1 MKLNQVSDFFIHN
14 HKSLSNDQRVNQRI
28 IVWVILISAI
38 ADLLGTI
45 LADSMQTYE
54 ILYLLLAN
62 AAISFTLLLIFRAG
76 ANKHIL
82 LNIFI
87 AQHAASFAIQALYQG
102 GLISPANASFF
113 LLPAVAMLTLG
124 KRSSIVWLII
134 TSFILI
140 CFYVFQEDIGLP
152 SRILSEN
159 ERSYLFFNGVL
170 FTNIT
175 IFIIL
180 IVYENQKNKAIH
192 ELHEINIDLI
202 QTQEQLIHSEKMA
215 SLGELTAGIAHE
227 IQNPLNFVN
236 NFSDLN
242 KELLEELIEELESGN
257 YEEVKELSVN
267 LIENEQKILFHG
279 KRAEGIV
286 KSMLQ
291 HSRGGE
297 GKKELTDINE
307 LCDEYL
313 RLSYHGLRAKDSNF
327 NANFK
332 VDLDK
337 SLPKITV
344 EPQDI
349 GRVLLNLI
357 NNAFHAVSER
367 ARVNKEEYEPT
378 VEIITKKS
386 GKNIKITVKD
396 NGNGIPDEIKSKI
409 FQPFFTTKA
418 TGLGTGL
425 GLSLSY
431 DIITKGHSG
440 KIDFESSSQNG
451 TKFIISL
458 PIKS

>member
-14 HKSLSNDQRVNQRI
+14 QKSLSNDQRVNQRI

-62 AAISFTLLLIFRAG
+62 AAVSFTLLLIFKAG
-76 ANKHIL
+76 ANKQIL
-82 LNIFI
+82 LNVFI
-87 AQHAASFAIQALYQG
+87 AQHAASFAVQAWYQG
-102 GLISPANASFF
+102 GLMSPANASFF

-124 KRSSIVWLII
+124 KRSAIVWLII
-134 TSFILI
+134 TSLILI
-140 CFYVFQEDIGLP
+140 CFYVYQEDIGLP
-152 SRILSEN
+152 PRILSEN

-180 IVYENQKNKAIH
+180 IVYENQKNKAID
-192 ELHEINIDLI
+192 ELNEINIDLI

-242 KELLEELIEELESGN
+242 KELLDELMEELASGN
-257 YEEVKELSVN
+257 SEEVKELSEN

-327 NANFK
+327 NAKFNIE
-332 VDLDK
+332 LDK

-357 NNAFHAVSER
+357 NNAFHAVSEKSR
-367 ARVNKEEYEPT
+367 IHREEYEPI
-378 VEIITKKS
+378 VEVITRKS
-386 GKNIKITVKD
+386 GKNVEITVKD
-396 NGNGIPDEIKSKI
+396 NGNGIPDEIKNKI

-431 DIITKGHSG
+431 DIVTKGHSG
-440 KIDFESSSQNG
+440 KIDFESSPQKG